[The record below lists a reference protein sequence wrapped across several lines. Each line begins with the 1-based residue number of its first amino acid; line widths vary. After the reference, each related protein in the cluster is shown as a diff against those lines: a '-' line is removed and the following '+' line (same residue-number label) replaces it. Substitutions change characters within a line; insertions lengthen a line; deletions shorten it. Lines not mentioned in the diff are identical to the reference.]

1 MEENSKSEIRKNYFK
16 EEYVIIVPCRA
27 KRPQIVSKSE
37 GAERNKVCF
46 FCPHSFT
53 DEISTF
59 QDNNENGDWEIIS
72 VINKFSS
79 LTNDNDS
86 AYGQSEVIIET
97 RKHGLNMSEF
107 SIEHIVRIFDAYIN
121 RLNNLQNMHGIKYVT
136 LFKNKG
142 KQAGASIAH
151 AHSQVIA
158 LPIIPP
164 KLKQEAES
172 YKDYRIKHHNCP
184 YCDIISKES
193 NSQRV
198 IWQDDNAFL
207 LAPYASEFAY
217 EAWLIPKR
225 HVNIFSELSHQEKES
240 YAKALKIV
248 LSKLDFYDMPYNFYI
263 ENAIDNNDYHT
274 HIKITPRAN
283 VWAGLELSTG
293 IIANPIS
300 PEFTADF
307 YRSETEAKG
316 PTSF

>member
-1 MEENSKSEIRKNYFK
+1 MNENAKSEIRKHYFK
-16 EEYVIIVPCRA
+16 DEFVIVVPCRS
-27 KRPQIVSKSE
+27 KRPQIIDRLSGTE
-37 GAERNKVCF
+37 QNKTCF

-53 DEISTF
+53 DEISTY
-59 QDNNENGDWEIIS
+59 QDNNKNGDWEIIS

-79 LTNDNDS
+79 LTTDSDS

-97 RKHGLNMSEF
+97 RKHGLNMSDF
-107 SIEHIVRIFDAYIN
+107 SIDHIVHIFDAYIS
-121 RLNNLQNMHGIKYVT
+121 RLNNLKKIHGIKYVA

-158 LPIIPP
+158 LPIVPP

-172 YKDYRIKHHNCP
+172 YNNYQLKYHNCP

-193 NSQRV
+193 NSQRA
-198 IWQDDNAFL
+198 IWQDDNASL

-217 EAWLIPKR
+217 ETWIVPKR
-225 HVNIFSELSHQEKES
+225 HTNTLSELSHQEKES
-240 YAKALKIV
+240 FAKALKIV
-248 LSKLDFYDMPYNFYI
+248 LGKLDHYNMPYNYYI

-274 HIKITPRAN
+274 HIKITPRVN

-300 PEFTADF
+300 PEFAADF
-307 YRSETEAKG
+307 YRSETEVKC

>member
-1 MEENSKSEIRKNYFK
+1 MRDNSKSEIRKNYFK
-16 EEYVIIVPCRA
+16 DEYVIIVPRRA
-27 KRPQIVSKSE
+27 KRPQIIDRSVGVEK
-37 GAERNKVCF
+37 NKTCF

-53 DEISTF
+53 DEISTY
-59 QDNNENGDWEIIS
+59 QDNNKNGDWEIIS

-79 LTNDNDS
+79 LTNDSES

-107 SIEHIVRIFDAYIN
+107 SIDHIVRIFDAYID
-121 RLNNLQNMHGIKYVT
+121 RLNNLKNMHGIKYVT

-164 KLKQEAES
+164 KLQQEAES
-172 YKDYRIKHHNCP
+172 YTNYLIQHHNCP
-184 YCDIISKES
+184 YCDIISNES

-198 IWQDDNAFL
+198 IWQDDNTFL

-225 HVNIFSELSHQEKES
+225 HTNTFSELSHTEKES

-248 LSKLDFYDMPYNFYI
+248 LAKLDHYDMPYNYYI
-263 ENAIDNNDYHT
+263 ENTINNDYHT
-274 HIKITPRAN
+274 HIKITPRIN

-293 IIANPIS
+293 VIANPIS
-300 PEFTADF
+300 PEFAADF
-307 YRSETEAKG
+307 YRSKTETKG